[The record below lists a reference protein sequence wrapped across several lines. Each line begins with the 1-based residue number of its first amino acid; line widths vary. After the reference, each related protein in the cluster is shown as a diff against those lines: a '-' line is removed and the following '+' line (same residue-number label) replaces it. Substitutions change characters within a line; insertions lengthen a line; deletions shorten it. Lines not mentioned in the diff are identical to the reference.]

1 MYYGEYGNYESRTFD
16 RSKEYELYQLGKEK
30 KAATDAQAAQAAQA
44 KPIISFPRS
53 TEARSTDAL
62 GAYGKASFNI
72 SQKVTASALPLTDE
86 VQAMVGRFITPEQE
100 QRVSANFLNYFG

>member
-16 RSKEYELYQLGKEK
+16 RSKDYELYQLGREK
-30 KAATDAQAAQAAQA
+30 KAAADAQASQV
-44 KPIISFPRS
+44 KTVINFPKS
-53 TEARSTDAL
+53 AEARSTDAL